1 MIIYFGE
8 DEKTRKVAV
17 FRFLCCYPQI
27 LISDFRFLP
36 EPEDGIIRHLVTN
49 LSKRLCLSHQLIVPR
64 RPSFEQLYPMIM
76 RKDILM
82 ADFDQR
88 DLNGYIMIIKNLQI
102 KVLCSPK
109 NNSSWIDPV

>member
-1 MIIYFGE
+1 M
-8 DEKTRKVAV
+8 KKKRKVAV

-36 EPEDGIIRHLVTN
+36 ELEDSIIRHLVTN
-49 LSKRLCLSHQLIVPR
+49 LSKRLCLSHHLIVPQW
-64 RPSFEQLYPMIM
+64 PSFYQLCPMIM
-76 RKDILM
+76 KKKLTI
-82 ADFDQR
+82 ADYDQQ
-88 DLNGYIMIIKNLQI
+88 DLNGHIMIITILQI